1 MSRKPYQ
8 IALGEP
14 EQITMTGDVEPLGMV
29 ADDHAAAAAAPMAL
43 DTVQPVTA
51 TDVMKSPDPL
61 GGFTY
66 RAQTPRGVAA
76 LDATGYLPA
85 GKTGPVW
92 VEACDAYMVDMDL
105 RAAGATVEV
114 QA

>member
-14 EQITMTGDVEPLGMV
+14 EQITITGDVEPLGMV
-29 ADDHAAAAAAPMAL
+29 ADDHAAAAAVPLAL
-43 DTVQPVTA
+43 DTVQPVVTA
-51 TDVMKSPDPL
+51 DVLKSPDPL

-66 RAQTPRGVAA
+66 RAQTSRGVAA
-76 LDATGYLPA
+76 LDSTGFLPP

-92 VEACDAYMVDMDL
+92 VGDYNAGIVDFTL

-114 QA
+114 QG